1 MKKSEDTYFSNKDE
15 EQLLLKIVSEIK
27 SVKHGSIQITI
38 HDGRVVQIDKTEK
51 LRLNGKKPMPKGGGG

>member
-15 EQLLLKIVSEIK
+15 EQLLLKMVSEIK
-27 SVKHGSIQITI
+27 SVKHAYIQITI

-51 LRLNGKKPMPKGGGG
+51 LRLNGKKPMPKGGDG